1 VQDAQGGI
9 SIPDY
14 RQLLNRRRDNQIE
27 AVRQAPRG
35 VSVRRPG
42 IGSESESESE
52 ASHRSRFRPGPTSHP
67 AAASGWGWETPP
79 TRRWDRVLRVGSG

>member
-1 VQDAQGGI
+1 MQDAQGGI

-42 IGSESESESE
+42 IGSESESE
-52 ASHRSRFRPGPTSHP
+52 ASHRSRIRPGPTSHP